1 MSLGLQ
7 GEEVAAN
14 YLKNKGYQVLERNFR
29 CKMGEI
35 DIIACIHRTLVFV
48 EVKTRRSLNY
58 GLPCEAV
65 NKTKQ
70 VHIKRV
76 AAFYAMKNNVVDITQ
91 RIDVVEILYQGQK
104 AYIRH
109 IENAF

>member
-1 MSLGLQ
+1 MSLGVQ

-14 YLKNKGYQVLERNFR
+14 YLKNKGYQVVERNFR
-29 CKMGEI
+29 CRMGEI
-35 DIIACIHRTLVFV
+35 DIIASINKTLVFV
-48 EVKTRRSLNY
+48 EVKTRRSLSY
-58 GLPCEAV
+58 GLPCESITK
-65 NKTKQ
+65 NKQ

-76 AAFYAMKNNVVDITQ
+76 AKFYTVKNNIINVNQ
-91 RIDVVEILYQGQK
+91 RIDVLEVLYRGEK

>member
-1 MSLGLQ
+1 MSLGVQ

-14 YLKNKGYQVLERNFR
+14 YLKNKGYLVVERNFR
-29 CKMGEI
+29 CRMGEI
-35 DIIACIHRTLVFV
+35 DIIASINKTLVFV
-48 EVKTRRSLNY
+48 EVKTRRSLSY
-58 GLPCEAV
+58 GLPCESITK
-65 NKTKQ
+65 NKQ

-76 AAFYAMKNNVVDITQ
+76 AKFYTVKNNIINVNQ
-91 RIDVVEILYQGQK
+91 RIDVLEVLYRGEK